1 MKKTSEKRHL
11 EKARATRLPDWLD
24 PAPWLDAAQT
34 TDAARVENALA
45 TDSPDITDF
54 AALISPAARPCLERM
69 ARRAQHL
76 TRHRFGNTI
85 SLYVPLYLADYC
97 SSGCAY
103 CGFASD
109 RERSRIRLGDDEIRR
124 ELATLKSM
132 GFDETLLLTGDRHR
146 DADFNYL
153 RHAVGLAADDMD
165 LVSVETFTL
174 KEEEYAALARA
185 GCTSVTLYQETY
197 NPLVYFP
204 IHRWGPKYDFMRR
217 LAGPASA
224 LAGGIRTVGLG
235 VLLGLAP
242 PVPDIL
248 SLFRHATHL
257 RKKYWQGGV
266 SISFPRIRPQL
277 GNYEAAHPVGDSF
290 LAQIIFAFR
299 ICLPDVPLALSTRES
314 ARFRDGIA
322 GVGISKM
329 SIASR
334 TTVGGYAENQDPHGG
349 QFEIS
354 DERPIDVF
362 CDALRAK
369 GLEPVFKNW
378 DAVYTD
384 REESCDDPAQVA
396 GRLDAGSR

>member
-11 EKARATRLPDWLD
+11 ERAQAICLPDWLD

-34 TDAARVENALA
+34 TQSARVEAALA
-45 TDSPDITDF
+45 SESPDITDF
-54 AALISPAARPCLERM
+54 AALISPAAQPYLERM

-76 TRHRFGNTI
+76 TRRHFGNTI
-85 SLYVPLYLADYC
+85 SLYVPLYLADHC
-97 SSGCAY
+97 SSGCSY

-109 RERSRIRLGDDEIRR
+109 RERPRVKLGDEEIRR

-146 DADFNYL
+146 EADFNYL
-153 RHAVGLAADDMD
+153 RHAVDLAADDMD
-165 LVSVETFTL
+165 LVAVETFTL
-174 KEEEYAALARA
+174 KEEEYADLSRA
-185 GCTSVTLYQETY
+185 GCSSVTLYQETY

-204 IHRWGPKYDFMRR
+204 THRWGPKYDFMRR
-217 LAGPASA
+217 LAGPAAA
-224 LAGGIRTVGLG
+224 LAGGIRTIGLG

-248 SLFRHATHL
+248 SLFRHTTHL
-257 RKKYWQGGV
+257 RKTYWKSGV
-266 SISFPRIRPQL
+266 AVSFPRIRPQL
-277 GNYEAAHPVGDSF
+277 GDYAPAHPVGDSF

-299 ICLPDVPLALSTRES
+299 ICLPDVPLVLSTRES

-354 DERPIDVF
+354 DERPVDAF

-384 REESCDDPAQVA
+384 REERCDEAAQVA
-396 GRLDAGSR
+396 RRVDA